1 MISFLNLNICHSCLN
16 KFGSSSLNYLSYSFL
31 SLHFWVRVLLNHLFI
46 LIIFLLS
53 THVSIFEKVLFWK
66 FRSSLNR
73 PWSRITFSIWLFP
86 ILFYQFDS
94 LIILIQFVKISFPS
108 FKHLQFIVHIMRV
121 DIIIKW
127 ERMRYFHLHSFVC
140 NYPVIDI
147 KWTFLSLCNDWIY
160 LDILLFARPGV
171 NT

>member
-1 MISFLNLNICHSCLN
+1 MISFLNLNIGHSCLN
-16 KFGSSSLNYLSYSFL
+16 KFWPSSLNYLSDSFL
-31 SLHFWVRVLLNHLFI
+31 SLHFWVRILLYHLFI

-53 THVSIFEKVLFWK
+53 THVSIFEKVLFWQL
-66 FRSSLNR
+66 RSSLN
-73 PWSRITFSIWLFP
+73 WSRSRIAFSIRLFP

-94 LIILIQFVKISFPS
+94 FIILIQFVKISFPS

-140 NYPVIDI
+140 NYPIINI

-160 LDILLFARPGV
+160 LDILLFARPWI